1 MPVPYKHVLVP
12 TDFSKDGD
20 AAVPLAFRLARDH
33 GAKLLLV
40 HVIEGR
46 ESLPNPLY
54 AHYSPN
60 PTPGEVAEMR
70 EIALAEL
77 RKRGEGAVTQGVSWE
92 ARVLEGEPKKA
103 IVEAVRDLPSSVV
116 VIGSH
121 GWGGVKKLLTGSVA
135 KHVLEHAP
143 CPVVLYRQ

>member
-20 AAVPLAFRLARDH
+20 AAVSIGFRLAREH

-46 ESLPNPLY
+46 EKVPNPLY

-60 PTPGEVAEMR
+60 PTPGQVAEMR
-70 EIALAEL
+70 ETALSEL
-77 RKRGEGAVTQGVSWE
+77 RKRGEGLVARGVPWE
-92 ARVLEGEPKKA
+92 ARVLEGEPKDAIMKA
-103 IVEAVRDLPSSVV
+103 ARDLPASVIV
-116 VIGSH
+116 LGSH
-121 GWGGVKKLLTGSVA
+121 GWGGLKTLLTGSVS
-135 KHVLEHAP
+135 KYVLEHAP
-143 CPVVLYRQ
+143 CPVIVYRQ